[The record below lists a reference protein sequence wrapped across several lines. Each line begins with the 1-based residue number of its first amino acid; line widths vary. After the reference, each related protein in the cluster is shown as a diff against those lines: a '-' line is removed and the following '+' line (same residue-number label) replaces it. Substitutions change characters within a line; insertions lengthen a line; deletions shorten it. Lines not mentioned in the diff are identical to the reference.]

1 MAETKEAK
9 AAGIDIVVL
18 DSVQVEKALRGEL
31 GENVELA
38 IEDPQ
43 AVQISIIQR
52 ILDSPD
58 ADAVLQGQKPIGGRD
73 CLERAFT
80 LRGVRWHRSK
90 YEEGGIPVFAV
101 LDAAF
106 LDDGETGAITTGAG
120 SVMAQAYA
128 LEKLGALPCDVKIV
142 ESDSDTAAGFKPQ
155 WLVRA

>member
-1 MAETKEAK
+1 V
-9 AAGIDIVVL
+9 GRIVVL

-31 GENVELA
+31 DENVTLA

-43 AVQISIIQR
+43 EVQFSIIQR

-58 ADAVLQGQKPIGGRD
+58 ADSVLQGQRPIGGRD
-73 CLERAFT
+73 CLERPFT

-106 LDDGETGAITTGAG
+106 LDDGETGAVTTGAA
-120 SVMAQAYA
+120 SVMAQAYQ
-128 LEKLGALPCDVKIV
+128 LEKLGVLPCDVKIV
-142 ESDSDTAAGFKPQ
+142 ESDVDTAAGFKPQ
-155 WLVRA
+155 WLVRADAA